1 LPVVDGRSGA
11 EAKPDRAMSQRL
23 VGRRLESRAQD
34 VGHRDDA
41 DQVAVRRVDDRMKRM
56 QIEANA

>member
-1 LPVVDGRSGA
+1 
-11 EAKPDRAMSQRL
+11 MSQRL